1 MLTVDDYAR
10 IRRAYRDGMSICEIA
25 RRFHHS
31 RRKVREVLRGDGEKL
46 HRPRG
51 RRAWRSCDCQP
62 PAELPVGRPGARSA
76 ALSGNAGASSGG
88 VGSFERLPRGW
99 KLPAAFGQLRE
110 RFEGRHGSRPG
121 VRQYI
126 RVLQLLAEHPL
137 EQVQQVIERLCG
149 DEELDADWIIRRVA
163 ERVACERVSG
173 R

>member
-1 MLTVDDYAR
+1 MVTVDHYAR

-51 RRAWRSCDCQP
+51 RRAGRSCDCQP

-99 KLPAAFGQLRE
+99 KLPAAVGQLRE
-110 RFEGRHGSRPG
+110 RFGGWRNRRIARELHVDRETVAKY
-121 VRQYI
+121 VR
-126 RVLQLLAEHPL
+126 VE
-137 EQVQQVIERLCG
+137 
-149 DEELDADWIIRRVA
+149 
-163 ERVACERVSG
+163 ACAPKPAKVMTG
-173 R
+173 